1 MNHQTE
7 LYRYF
12 LSLFFLLCL
21 VLGEVFGGSSYF
33 RKRNV
38 PQTKFYI
45 DR

>member
-1 MNHQTE
+1 MNHQNE

-12 LSLFFLLCL
+12 LSLFLLCL

>member
-12 LSLFFLLCL
+12 LSLFLLCL
-21 VLGEVFGGSSYF
+21 VLGEVFEGRSYF